1 MTPNRR
7 LIAVSIVALFTGAT
21 VAATCTVALAQ
32 AAPQAA
38 PKRYRYEQKIMADP
52 PPASIALKKRIA
64 VTRFDDSTTVEDSPF
79 GVNDPDTKKKH
90 QNDDI
95 NSTLSKDIAVI
106 RYGFT
111 ERLVTALFATD
122 KFIVVERRDIHK
134 ILREQDFAK
143 GDRMARAN
151 ALAQGEMLSSQY
163 LVTGAITFDQGEGA
177 DITSDS
183 EVEIA
188 VPIPG
193 SRFRTTV
200 GSGQTV
206 PSDVGATGEGQA
218 DAPTMGDRSMLTDA
232 KFECRRRPGVPPKY
246 AFHMRVYD
254 ASTSQIVSAV
264 RVSADTQWCLIKAAV
279 QRMTTQMDKSPWK
292 TRVTAVNGDRVQ
304 IDGGRDVNMDFGYRL
319 THQPS
324 VQPAADRSR
333 PAGSSELQ
341 LLEIN
346 DVSSVARPVA
356 ASSGPDIRVGDWVV
370 FNLQGTPR

>member
-7 LIAVSIVALFTGAT
+7 LVTASLVALATGAT
-21 VAATCTVALAQ
+21 LAATCIRAEAQ
-32 AAPQAA
+32 GTPPAE

-52 PPASIALKKRIA
+52 PPAAVTLKKRIA
-64 VTRFDDSTTVEDSPF
+64 VARFDDDTTVADSPF
-79 GVNDPDTKKKH
+79 GVNDPETKAKH

-95 NSTLSKDIAVI
+95 NSVLSKDIAI
-106 RYGFT
+106 ILHGFT
-111 ERLVTALFATD
+111 ERLITALFATD

-143 GDRMARAN
+143 GDRMSRTG
-151 ALAQGEMLSSQY
+151 ALAQGELLSSQY
-163 LVTGAITFDQGEGA
+163 LVTGAITFDRGEGA
-177 DITSDS
+177 DTTSDS

-188 VPIPG
+188 LPIPG

-218 DAPTMGDRSMLTDA
+218 GAPTMGDRSMLTDA
-232 KFECRRRPGVPPKY
+232 RFECRRRPGTPFKY
-246 AFHMRVYD
+246 AFHLRVYD
-254 ASTSQIVSAV
+254 VSTSQIVSAV

-324 VQPAADRSR
+324 GQPAPHRSR
-333 PAGSSELQ
+333 PAASADLQ

-370 FNLQGTPR
+370 FNLQGAPR